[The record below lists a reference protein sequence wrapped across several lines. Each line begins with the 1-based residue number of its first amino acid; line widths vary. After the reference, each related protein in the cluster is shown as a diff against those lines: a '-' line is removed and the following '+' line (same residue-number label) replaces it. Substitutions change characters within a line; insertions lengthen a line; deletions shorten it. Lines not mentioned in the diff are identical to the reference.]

1 MRPKTVEEL
10 DRRFDRGEDIFSLG
24 FDPSK
29 ASRPGLESQR
39 INIDVP
45 TFMLRQL
52 DHEAALRGITRQSL
66 IKTWLYERLQ
76 NESPQP
82 AIAKAIIGGSPEQM
96 SEAVRQ
102 MQRAVEDVLEKHR
115 TGRKTKS
122 VRASEERKK

>member
-76 NESPQP
+76 NESPQR
-82 AIAKAIIGGSPEQM
+82 AIAKAIIGPEQM

-102 MQRAVEDVLEKHR
+102 MERAVEDVLEKHR
-115 TGRKTKS
+115 TGKKAKS
-122 VRASEERKK
+122 VRASEECEK